1 MVSSGRKASL
11 EVLLF
16 WVFALLGTAAV
27 YRWLGLG
34 VQAVLGALGVAWP
47 FWACL
52 PIGMSLVVAP
62 ACVWFAYEMR
72 HAA

>member
-34 VQAVLGALGVAWP
+34 VQAVLGALGVP
-47 FWACL
+47 
-52 PIGMSLVVAP
+52 
-62 ACVWFAYEMR
+62 
-72 HAA
+72 

>member
-1 MVSSGRKASL
+1 M
-11 EVLLF
+11 EVPLF

-34 VQAVLGALGVAWP
+34 VQAVLGVLGVAWP

-52 PIGMSLVVAP
+52 PASGSP
-62 ACVWFAYEMR
+62 MR
-72 HAA
+72 CDTP